1 MANVTANNA
10 DYVGDLLVWLNI
22 GSDTPGVYKYT
33 CPVDSHRI
41 VSAVRL
47 GWANVRNSA
56 AGGDGAVTSSVAV
69 DTTPVCPVHDT
80 TLTGEGFVS
89 CA

>member
-10 DYVGDLLVWLNI
+10 VYVGDLLVWLNI
-22 GSDTPGVYKYT
+22 GNDTPGVFKYT
-33 CPVDSHRI
+33 CPVDSHRV

-47 GWANVRNSA
+47 GWANVRSDA
-56 AGGDGAVTSSVAV
+56 AGGDGSVTSSTQV
-69 DTTPVCPVHDT
+69 DTTPVCPVHDVA
-80 TLTGEGFVS
+80 LTSEGFVS